1 MYQPLADALRPQE
14 LSDVCG
20 QQHILGEN
28 GLLRR
33 IIESGTVPNM
43 IFYGP
48 SGTGKTTVAN
58 LIAKK
63 TQRKLCK
70 LNATTASS
78 ADIKE
83 IYAQLDTFLA
93 PNGVLLYLDEIQYFN
108 KKQQQTLL
116 EYIENGKITLIASTT
131 ENPYFYVYNAILSRS
146 TVFEFKPVE
155 KAEAQRA
162 VDRALNFLESRDSVT
177 IVPEPGVTGHIAQ
190 SCGGDIRKALNAV
203 EFLYTATRP
212 MNGVVTLTMQDAKQV
227 SQRSAMRYDKAGDDH
242 YDDLSAL
249 MKSIRGSDPDAAVHY
264 LARFLEAWD
273 LPSAC
278 RRILCSVAEDIGLA
292 YPQAIPIVKA
302 CVDSALQLG
311 LPEARLPL
319 ADAVILLATA
329 PKSNSGCMA
338 IDAAI
343 ADVKAGKTGPVPRE
357 LQNVHADGTGFERD
371 RAISTPTIS
380 PTTGS
385 ASNTSPTSSKTAP
398 TTPTATTQ
406 PNRPPSDIGRR
417 SRSRRHKAS
426 PPRGGGSAKPRRR
439 GCSKFAS
446 TSQSALRLPAPLS
459 GEPWCPA
466 RRQGLSK
473 FRLHLLLMAVVLR
486 QLVTNLIPPYQ
497 AARSTIPVR

>member
-20 QQHILGEN
+20 QEHILGAG

-33 IIESGTVPNM
+33 LIESGHVPNM

-58 LIAKK
+58 IIAAK
-63 TQRKLCK
+63 TQRKLCR
-70 LNATTASS
+70 LNATTASTG
-78 ADIKE
+78 DIKE

-93 PNGVLLYLDEIQYFN
+93 PNGVLLYLDEIQYFS

-146 TVFEFKPVE
+146 TVFEFKPVTP
-155 KAEAQRA
+155 AQALPAVQRA
-162 VDRALNFLESRDSVT
+162 VRYMAEKN
-177 IVPEPGVTGHIAQ
+177 GVTVQAEDGVYDHICYA
-190 SCGGDIRKALNAV
+190 CGGDMRKAMNAV
-203 EFLYTATRP
+203 ELLFAAGGQEG
-212 MNGVVTLTMQDAKQV
+212 GVLTLTMADAKAL
-227 SQRSAMRYDKAGDDH
+227 SQRAAMRYDRDGDEHFDA
-242 YDDLSAL
+242 LSAL
-249 MKSIRGSDPDAAVHY
+249 MKSIRGSDADAAVHY
-264 LARFLEAWD
+264 LARFLEAGD

-278 RRILCSVAEDIGLA
+278 RRILCSAAEDVGLA
-292 YPQAIPIVKA
+292 YPQAIAIVKA

-371 RAISTPTIS
+371 QGYLYPHNFPNHWVRQQYLPDVIKDRTYYTY
-380 PTTGS
+380 GD
-385 ASNTSPTSSKTAP
+385 NKT
-398 TTPTATTQ
+398 
-406 PNRPPSDIGRR
+406 
-417 SRSRRHKAS
+417 
-426 PPRGGGSAKPRRR
+426 
-439 GCSKFAS
+439 
-446 TSQSALRLPAPLS
+446 
-459 GEPWCPA
+459 E
-466 RRQGLSK
+466 
-473 FRLHLLLMAVVLR
+473 
-486 QLVTNLIPPYQ
+486 Q
-497 AARSTIPVR
+497 AAKRYWEEIKK